1 METNYMQLLEAA
13 ITQNK
18 TTQEILSDLETLIK
32 LKKIVN
38 KNRDIKKELEK

>member
-1 METNYMQLLEAA
+1 METTYMQLLEAA

-18 TTQEILSDLETLIK
+18 TTQEILSDIETLIK